1 MKKIILAIVAI
12 MTAIG
17 VNAQTN
23 LTGRVYHNPNIMANM
38 MDQEV
43 NIDKEIAEARKEG
56 IAKMEKKKGRK
67 LTKEELAKIDKELA
81 GIRKQA
87 EAAKKCM
94 STAITVEFTS
104 ATDLVMRQ
112 KTRVDDETLKILGIG
127 WLKRKA
133 LKASLALMPESQKAK
148 YEVKGNKVI
157 VIDDKDR
164 DTLTIGN
171 DGNTLSGIFDKET
184 LTIGNDGNTLSG
196 IFDKETK
203 YTLKRTK

>member
-1 MKKIILAIVAI
+1 MKISNMKKIVLTIVAI
-12 MTAIG
+12 MTAIS
-17 VNAQTN
+17 VDAQTN

-43 NIDKEIAEARKEG
+43 NIDKKIAEARNEA
-56 IAKMEKKKGRK
+56 IAKMEKKKGRE
-67 LTKEELAKIDKELA
+67 LTKEELAMINKKLA
-81 GIRKQA
+81 EIKKQA
-87 EAAKKCM
+87 DAAKKCM

-104 ATDLVMRQ
+104 ATNLVMRQ
-112 KTRVDDETLKILGIG
+112 KTRVDDEALKIMGVG

-133 LKASLALMPESQKAK
+133 LKASLALMPESQDAK

-184 LTIGNDGNTLSG
+184 
-196 IFDKETK
+196 K

>member
-1 MKKIILAIVAI
+1 MKISNMKKIVLTIVAI
-12 MTAIG
+12 MTAIS
-17 VNAQTN
+17 VDAQTN

-43 NIDKEIAEARKEG
+43 NIDKKIAEARKEA
-56 IAKMEKKKGRK
+56 IAKMEKKKGRE
-67 LTKEELAKIDKELA
+67 LTKEELAMINKKLA
-81 GIRKQA
+81 EIKKQA
-87 EAAKKCM
+87 DAAKKCM

-104 ATDLVMRQ
+104 ATNLVMRQ
-112 KTRVDDETLKILGIG
+112 KTRVDDEALKIMGVG

-171 DGNTLSGIFDKET
+171 DGNTLSGIFDK
-184 LTIGNDGNTLSG
+184 
-196 IFDKETK
+196 KTK